1 MSRASEGKCRL
12 GGYRGNEL
20 IDRAA
25 DERIEALVEEGL
37 RVVGLLC
44 VEQIASINRLSEPA
58 SGLTPEPSA
67 FKLSVISPQFK
78 SSIGDTCK

>member
-12 GGYRGNEL
+12 DGDRGNEL
-20 IDRAA
+20 IDRAV

-44 VEQIASINRLSEPA
+44 DEQIASINRLSELA

-67 FKLSVISPQFK
+67 FKLFVISPQFK